1 MLPKTFLL
9 TVAVTAVLAPAAN
22 AAASTDPLPFATRAI
37 VNLLADRQDDALA
50 GADVAAF
57 REVRKRYECVTPS
70 GARAEAVE
78 VTEDSALVLVD
89 AAAAAALPVTH
100 TPQEFPANWLVRL
113 QRDGERWRVASVS
126 VPETGIAAAIALA
139 PDAAARAAILRDCD
153 GFVTPELARRICERG
168 DALDSRC
175 DSQHADD
182 LADLARS
189 IAVDWGNRAEEA
201 RAMWLHAKSLDTR
214 DQTAA
219 STKAYS
225 AAWEVAKSAA
235 DSDLI
240 AATLVGHGAERTRIG
255 DMSFR
260 EDFETGYRMALQTGN
275 ERVAA
280 MAIFRSGIVAEY
292 EGRYVDAL
300 RKYDEAVQR
309 AERAGDVV
317 VQAWATTEIGVT
329 YDYMNNRPLSFP
341 YMRRGIALFRKAH
354 NNRGVIRSL
363 RNFADMEAADSM
375 LDEVEE
381 LLKQVPN
388 PRTSAY
394 VCATRATIAAERRDP
409 AAVERYCTAG
419 LALAK
424 QTGTEIVATVLMH
437 QLAMARLEQKR
448 YDEAVSL
455 ARVVVERARTLTPD
469 FDAYWHAQQTLG
481 RGLVALGKT
490 KEGREAYAEAI
501 AAIERSRSN
510 VPGAGDDQQLFFDDK
525 PEPYYETFRT
535 YIDEDPGQAVLW
547 VERGRAGT
555 LLDLIAHGRKKSTRS
570 LSEGEQREEAAIEQ
584 TMVDL
589 NVALR
594 DERARTGADAARIAS
609 LERALA
615 EARRKRSVLT
625 RRLYDSHPELA
636 LARGDVPLPA
646 FDEIRKAIPRDGAV
660 LEYVSLPRE
669 TWLVVITR
677 DAAPA
682 IYRVPGETNSLRKL
696 AGDFARQIYARDIR
710 FRASAHKLYD
720 LLIAPAEPLLRGKK
734 IVCFIADN
742 ALWNI
747 PYHALLDRENHYVV
761 EKRAVFYA
769 PSLAFLVWQ
778 TNHRR
783 AHATLADTRLLA
795 FGNPAIASATVE
807 KAHSLRRDESLGA
820 LPEAEQEVRA
830 LKSIYGAAH
839 TTLRVGTAATET
851 EFKTNAGHYRM
862 LHLATHGM
870 YDDADPMYSHLV
882 LSRTPDDANDGLL
895 EAREIVNLN
904 LDSDLA
910 VLSACE
916 TGRGQARG
924 GEGMIG
930 LSWALLAAGCRTEV
944 LAQSKIGSASARD
957 LMVSFHRSLAPHLP
971 LASGRSVT
979 QALRES
985 QLKMLHGG
993 TRAHPFYWAPFV
1005 VVGEGW

>member
-1 MLPKTFLL
+1 M
-9 TVAVTAVLAPAAN
+9 AVTAVLAPAAN
-22 AAASTDPLPFATRAI
+22 AAASTDPLPFAARAI

-78 VTEDSALVLVD
+78 VTEDSALVLVN

-113 QRDGERWRVASVS
+113 QRDGEQWRVASVS
-126 VPETGIAAAIALA
+126 VPETGVAAAIGLA
-139 PDAAARAAILRDCD
+139 PNAAGRAAILRDCD

-168 DALDSRC
+168 DAVDSRC
-175 DSQHADD
+175 DSKHADD
-182 LADLARS
+182 LADVART

-214 DQTAA
+214 DQIGA
-219 STKAYS
+219 SEKAYA
-225 AAWEVAKSAA
+225 AAWEVAKIAA

-240 AATLVGHGAERTRIG
+240 AATLVGRAAERTRVG

-260 EDFETGYRMALQTGN
+260 KDLDTGYRMALQTGN

-280 MAIFRSGIVAEY
+280 MAIFRSGVVDEY

-300 RKYDEAVQR
+300 RKYDEAAQR

-329 YDYMNNRPLSFP
+329 YDYMNNHTLSFP
-341 YMRRGIALFRKAH
+341 FMRRGIALFRKAH
-354 NNRGVIRSL
+354 NIRGVIRSL
-363 RNFADMEAADSM
+363 RNFADMEASDSM
-375 LDEVEE
+375 LDAAEAHLNEVEE
-381 LLKQVPN
+381 LLKQVPS
-388 PRTSAY
+388 PRTSTY
-394 VCATRATIAAERRDP
+394 VCATRATIAASRRDP

-424 QTGTEIVATVLMH
+424 QTGIEIATTILTH
-437 QLAMARLEQKR
+437 QLAMAWLEQKR
-448 YDEAVSL
+448 YGEAVSL
-455 ARVVVERARTLTPD
+455 ARVVVERARTVTPD
-469 FDAYWHAQQTLG
+469 FDAYWHSQQTLG

-510 VPGAGDDQQLFFDDK
+510 VPGAGDDQQLFFADK

-535 YIDEDPGQAVLW
+535 YIEEDPGQAVLW
-547 VERGRAGT
+547 VERGRAST
-555 LLDLIAHGRKKSTRS
+555 LLDLIAHGHKKSTRS

-584 TMVDL
+584 TIVDL

-594 DERARTGADAARIAS
+594 DERARPGPEAARIAS
-609 LERALA
+609 LERTLA
-615 EARRKRSVLT
+615 EARRERSVLT

-660 LEYVSLPRE
+660 VEYVSLPRE
-669 TWLVVITR
+669 TWLVVVTR
-677 DAAPA
+677 DAAPG
-682 IYRVPGETNSLRKL
+682 IYLVPSETSSLHKL
-696 AGDFARQIYARDIR
+696 AGDFARQIYGRDIR

-720 LLIAPAEPLLRGKK
+720 LLIAPAAPLLRGKK
-734 IVCFIADN
+734 IVCFIADT

-778 TNHRR
+778 TNHRQAR
-783 AHATLADTRLLA
+783 ATLADTRLLA

-830 LKSIYGAAH
+830 LQSIYGAAH

-944 LAQSKIGSASARD
+944 LAQSKVGSASARD

-993 TRAHPFYWAPFV
+993 ARAHPFYWAPFV